1 MAHKGHEYIVCAAVW
16 LPLTLHFIHRY
27 AERLRILD
35 LGYAAVPV
43 AFSILAGFPQIT
55 LYSTLVAI
63 AYIPFCIAGSPLLR
77 GWKAK
82 LAHIFFGEF
91 VVLGIGSL
99 LGCLPL
105 VSVAE
110 SLPYLTRERITYGM
124 FTSDNF
130 PPAQLLTFLIPDLFG
145 GVDRHIPA
153 YAPDTTVFVAEVYAY
168 VGILPLTLALAG
180 VSAWRTAC
188 RELKVLVCGRG
199 HRPLDVIR
207 RDDPDLSPVVSPAG
221 LQPVS
226 RAGQE
231 PVRSLPRAE
240 RHRCNRPGYPP
251 CAFQGCC
258 RRRHPFAR
266 KQSERFSSQCSQPGA
281 PNASSNF
288 RAYGHRG
295 PGRAN
300 VSLPGGGLVFP
311 AFHDPGLHS
320 DKLFVHV
327 RHRETGHD
335 QKSVMEQREYDSAA
349 DFLHFDRCN
358 SLVSDP

>member
-1 MAHKGHEYIVCAAVW
+1 M
-16 LPLTLHFIHRY
+16 
-27 AERLRILD
+27 
-35 LGYAAVPV
+35 

-91 VVLGIGSL
+91 VVLGIGCL

-105 VSVAE
+105 FSVAE

-180 VSAWRTAC
+180 IAAWRTAC
-188 RELKVLVCGRG
+188 RELKFWSAIAVIALLMSFGGTTPLYLLLFHLPVYNLFRVPARNLFEVGLALSVIAAIGLDILLAHSRVAAAGVIPSPGNKASASAFSVPNVPSLVLRTLLRISMLMAIAVLV
-199 HRPLDVIR
+199 
-207 RDDPDLSPVVSPAG
+207 AFTF
-221 LQPVS
+221 
-226 RAGQE
+226 
-231 PVRSLPRAE
+231 RSLAE
-240 RHRCNRPGYPP
+240 GWFSRL
-251 CAFQGCC
+251 
-258 RRRHPFAR
+258 FAIPDSTPINYLYTFGTAKPAIIKNLSWNSASMMMPLIFLSLTAITLLFLIR
-266 KQSERFSSQCSQPGA
+266 SRLRTTALIAIPVLIVTDTFLRLA
-281 PNASSNF
+281 P
-288 RAYGHRG
+288 
-295 PGRAN
+295 
-300 VSLPGGGLVFP
+300 
-311 AFHDPGLHS
+311 D
-320 DKLFVHV
+320 V
-327 RHRETGHD
+327 R
-335 QKSVMEQREYDSAA
+335 
-349 DFLHFDRCN
+349 
-358 SLVSDP
+358 